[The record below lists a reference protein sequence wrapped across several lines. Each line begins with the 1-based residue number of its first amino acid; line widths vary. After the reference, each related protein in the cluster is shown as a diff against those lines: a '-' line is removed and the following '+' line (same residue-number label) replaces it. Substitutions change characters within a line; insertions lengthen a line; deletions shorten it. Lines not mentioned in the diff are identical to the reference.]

1 MDEFWAGKLTMR
13 GADEVQ
19 SCTLISMLCDGAPI
33 GVQEGVWVSLTR
45 NLSRHSPPP
54 WGEVAQKGKP
64 SPAKLT
70 EPFLLFIG
78 SGAFPGPGKA
88 PEPIKCEK
96 GSVSFAGEGFP
107 FSSSVGTRS
116 ALDQKQSLHLMHE
129 IRFTMNVG

>member
-1 MDEFWAGKLTMR
+1 MDEFLAGKLTMR

-70 EPFLLFIG
+70 VVFFVFIG
-78 SGAFPGPGKA
+78 SGAFPGPGPVA
-88 PEPIKCEK
+88 LFI
-96 GSVSFAGEGFP
+96 
-107 FSSSVGTRS
+107 S
-116 ALDQKQSLHLMHE
+116 AH
-129 IRFTMNVG
+129 RP

>member
-1 MDEFWAGKLTMR
+1 MRQGKGAEAPLALERAATRGAVFALKSALLDEFWAGKLTMR

-70 EPFLLFIG
+70 VVFFVFIG

-88 PEPIKCEK
+88 PEQIK
-96 GSVSFAGEGFP
+96 
-107 FSSSVGTRS
+107 
-116 ALDQKQSLHLMHE
+116 
-129 IRFTMNVG
+129 